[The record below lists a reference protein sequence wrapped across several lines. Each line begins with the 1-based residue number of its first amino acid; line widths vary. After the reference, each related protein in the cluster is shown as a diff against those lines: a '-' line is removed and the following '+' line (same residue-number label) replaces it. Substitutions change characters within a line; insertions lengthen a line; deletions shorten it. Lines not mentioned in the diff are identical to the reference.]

1 MKIPTAGYT
10 FFDGKQCISDSNVL
24 KCSQILQI
32 PFSNEVNSMKKKI
45 SLYSYAVLLPLQL

>member
-1 MKIPTAGYT
+1 MKIPIAGYA

-32 PFSNEVNSMKKKI
+32 PFSKEVNSMKKKI

>member
-1 MKIPTAGYT
+1 MKIPIAGYT
-10 FFDGKQCISDSNVL
+10 FYDGKQCLSDSNVL

-32 PFSNEVNSMKKKI
+32 LFSKEVNSMKKKI